1 MRAPATGPWLPWPLF
16 SGCWAHIWGEVVK
29 SPEVVRMGTVVLNFA
44 KPARSD
50 SAASFS
56 QRGFVD
62 MSLFVARRLA
72 GVAIIAFAIGAC
84 SPKSSVAAAADAPP
98 APQVAAPATDS
109 SQATPAQPVGTL
121 NGRTL
126 PDFATLV
133 EQVGP
138 AVVNISVVE
147 KAKRVQ
153 RRGSAEDNADDP
165 VQEFFRRFG
174 MPQPRGDYQEP
185 QRQGEGS
192 GFIVS
197 ADGYILTN
205 AHVVADADEVT
216 VRMTDRREY
225 AAKVVG
231 IDKRS
236 DVAVLKIE
244 GKNLPVVKIGN
255 PEKLRPGEWV
265 LAIGSP
271 FTFENTVTAGIV
283 SATGRSMPGEDGLVP
298 FIQTDVAVNPG
309 NSGGPLFN
317 LSGEVVG
324 INSQIYSRS
333 GGYMGISF
341 AIPIDVAS
349 NVQSQLVSTG
359 KVTRGRIG
367 VQIQEVN
374 AQFADAFGL
383 DRPRGALVGQV
394 LSDGPAAKA
403 GIKTGDVILSVDGK
417 PVERSTQLPS
427 VVSAIKPGNTAKV
440 EVWRDG
446 ASKIVNVKVDEF
458 PEENVRVANRNVEEP
473 AAKADKLGL
482 SVRPLG
488 ADERRSAETEG
499 YLLVED
505 VVGPAAAAGVRPGDV
520 ILGVNGKTV
529 KSIAEFKTATGSGSK
544 TVAILLERD
553 GNQLFLPIRIS

>member
-1 MRAPATGPWLPWPLF
+1 
-16 SGCWAHIWGEVVK
+16 
-29 SPEVVRMGTVVLNFA
+29 
-44 KPARSD
+44 
-50 SAASFS
+50 
-56 QRGFVD
+56 
-62 MSLFVARRLA
+62 MSLFVARRLSLVA
-72 GVAIIAFAIGAC
+72 AVAIAVGAC
-84 SPKSSVAAAADAPP
+84 SPQSSA
-98 APQVAAPATDS
+98 APQAQTAAVGAQVETPT
-109 SQATPAQPVGTL
+109 ATPPVGTL
-121 NGRTL
+121 NGRAL

-138 AVVNISVVE
+138 AVVNVSVVE
-147 KAKRVQ
+147 KAHRTGN
-153 RRGSAEDNADDP
+153 RAGDDDS
-165 VQEFFRRFG
+165 QDQFEEFFRRFG
-174 MPQPRGDYQEP
+174 IPVPDQGQGGGRRGFEIP

-225 AAKVVG
+225 PAKVIG
-231 IDKRS
+231 LDRRT
-236 DVAVLKIE
+236 DVAVIKIE
-244 GKNLPVVKIGN
+244 GKNLPVVRIGD
-255 PEKLRPGEWV
+255 PSKLRPGEWV

-271 FTFENTVTAGIV
+271 FTFENSVTAGIV

-341 AIPIDVAS
+341 AIPIDVAN
-349 NVQSQLVSTG
+349 NVQTQLVSTG

-367 VQIQEVN
+367 VQIQDVN

-394 LSDGPAAKA
+394 IEDGPAAK
-403 GIKTGDVILSVDGK
+403 GGVKTGDVILSVDGK

-427 VVSAIKPGNTAKV
+427 VVSAIKPGTNARL

-446 ASKIVNVKVDEF
+446 ESKILTVKVDEF
-458 PEENVRVANRNVEEP
+458 PEEVRRVSNDNVEAP
-473 AAKADKLGL
+473 AKADKLGL

-505 VVGPAAAAGVRPGDV
+505 VTGPAAQAGVRPGDV
-520 ILGVNGKTV
+520 ILGINGKTV
-529 KSIAEFKTATGSGSK
+529 KSLAELKNATASGSK

>member
-1 MRAPATGPWLPWPLF
+1 MSFFVAKRLGLIVAVAIAVGACAPQT
-16 SGCWAHIWGEVVK
+16 
-29 SPEVVRMGTVVLNFA
+29 
-44 KPARSD
+44 
-50 SAASFS
+50 SAAP
-56 QRGFVD
+56 Q
-62 MSLFVARRLA
+62 AQTT
-72 GVAIIAFAIGAC
+72 
-84 SPKSSVAAAADAPP
+84 AAAAPAQAASAP
-98 APQVAAPATDS
+98 
-109 SQATPAQPVGTL
+109 QPVGTL
-121 NGRTL
+121 NGRVL

-147 KAKRVQ
+147 KAHRVV
-153 RRGSAEDNADDP
+153 RGKPDEEDSDDP
-165 VQEFFRRFG
+165 FEEFFRRFG
-174 MPQPRGDYQEP
+174 VPVPDQGQRFGRRSYEVP

-197 ADGYILTN
+197 PDGYILTN

-225 AAKVVG
+225 QAKVIGV
-231 IDKRS
+231 DRRS
-236 DVAVLKIE
+236 DVAVIKIDA
-244 GKNLPVVKIGN
+244 KNLPVVKIGD
-255 PEKLRPGEWV
+255 PSKLRPGEWV

-271 FTFENTVTAGIV
+271 FTFENSVTAGIV

-317 LSGEVVG
+317 LNGEVVG

-341 AIPIDVAS
+341 AIPIDVAN
-349 NVQSQLVSTG
+349 NVRTQLVSTG

-374 AQFADAFGL
+374 AQFADSFGL
-383 DRPRGALVGQV
+383 DRPRGALVSQV
-394 LSDGPAAKA
+394 LDDGPAKKA
-403 GIKTGDVILSVDGK
+403 GIKDGDVILSVNGK

-427 VVSAIKPGNTAKV
+427 VISAIKPGDTAKL
-440 EVWRDG
+440 EVWRDN
-446 ASKIVNVKVDEF
+446 AVKTVNVKVDEYK
-458 PEENVRVANRNVEEP
+458 EDIQKVSNTRDGGGDE
-473 AAKADKLGL
+473 AAKPDKLGL

-488 ADERRSAETEG
+488 EDERKNADTKG

-505 VVGPAAAAGVRPGDV
+505 VDGPAAQAGVRPGDV
-520 ILGVNGKTV
+520 ILGVNGKSV
-529 KSIAEFKTATGSGSK
+529 KSVAELRKATGNGSK
-544 TVAILLERD
+544 SVALLLERD
-553 GNQLFLPIRIS
+553 GNQLFLPVRIS

>member
-1 MRAPATGPWLPWPLF
+1 M
-16 SGCWAHIWGEVVK
+16 
-29 SPEVVRMGTVVLNFA
+29 NFA
-44 KPARSD
+44 KSGRSIPAS
-50 SAASFS
+50 SS
-56 QRGFVD
+56 QNTMHRGFAD
-62 MSLFVARRLA
+62 MSLFVAKRLA
-72 GVAIIAFAIGAC
+72 GVAIVAFAVCAC
-84 SPKSSVAAAADAPP
+84 SPQSSVAAAPQSDSKMADSQP
-98 APQVAAPATDS
+98 APVAAPAQSPS
-109 SQATPAQPVGTL
+109 SPQPVGTL
-121 NGRTL
+121 NGRVL

-138 AVVNISVVE
+138 AVVNVSVVE
-147 KAKRVQ
+147 KAQ
-153 RRGSAEDNADDP
+153 RASGRNGPQDEQ
-165 VQEFFRRFG
+165 VEEFFRRFG
-174 MPQPRGDYQEP
+174 LPSPRGDGNTP

-231 IDKRS
+231 VDRRT
-236 DVAVLKIE
+236 DVAVIKIE
-244 GKNLPVVKIGN
+244 GKQLPVVKLGD
-255 PEKLRPGEWV
+255 PSKLRPGEWV

-271 FTFENTVTAGIV
+271 FTFENSVTAGIV
-283 SATGRSMPGEDGLVP
+283 SATGRAMPGEDLVP

-317 LSGEVVG
+317 LNGEVVG

-333 GGYMGISF
+333 GGYMGLSF
-341 AIPIDVAS
+341 AIPIDVAN
-349 NVQSQLVSTG
+349 NVRQQLVSTG

-374 AQFADAFGL
+374 AQIAEAFGV

-394 LSDGPAAKA
+394 LEGGPAEKA

-417 PVERSTQLPS
+417 VVERSAQLPG
-427 VVSAIKPGNTAKV
+427 VISAIKPGDAAKI

-446 ASKIVNVKVDEF
+446 APKVVSVKVEEF
-458 PEENVRVANRNVEEP
+458 QEEARKVANRDVEEP
-473 AAKADKLGL
+473 AKADKLGL

-488 ADERRSAETEG
+488 ADERRNAETEG

-505 VVGPAAAAGVRPGDV
+505 VTGPAAQAGVRPGDV
-520 ILGVNGKTV
+520 ILGVNGKPV
-529 KSIAEFKTATGSGSK
+529 KSLAELKTATSNGSK
-544 TVAILLERD
+544 TVAILLERE
-553 GNQLFLPIRIS
+553 GAQLFLPIRIS

>member
-1 MRAPATGPWLPWPLF
+1 
-16 SGCWAHIWGEVVK
+16 
-29 SPEVVRMGTVVLNFA
+29 
-44 KPARSD
+44 
-50 SAASFS
+50 
-56 QRGFVD
+56 
-62 MSLFVARRLA
+62 MSLFVAKRLGLVA
-72 GVAIIAFAIGAC
+72 AVAIAVGAC
-84 SPKSSVAAAADAPP
+84 SPQSSA
-98 APQVAAPATDS
+98 APQAQSEAAPAAQAQVAS
-109 SQATPAQPVGTL
+109 SPQPLGTL
-121 NGRTL
+121 NGRAL

-138 AVVNISVVE
+138 AVVNVSVLE
-147 KAKRVQ
+147 KAHRVSRNQ
-153 RRGSAEDNADDP
+153 SSEEEAEDP
-165 VQEFFRRFG
+165 FQEFFRRFG
-174 MPQPRGDYQEP
+174 IPAPDQGQGGRRGYDVP

-197 ADGYILTN
+197 PDGYILTN
-205 AHVVADADEVT
+205 AHVVADADDVT

-225 AAKVVG
+225 SAKVIGV
-231 IDKRS
+231 DRRT
-236 DVAVLKIE
+236 DVAVIKIE
-244 GKNLPVVKIGN
+244 GKDLPVVRIGD
-255 PEKLRPGEWV
+255 PSKLRPGEWV

-271 FTFENTVTAGIV
+271 FTFENSVTAGIV

-317 LSGEVVG
+317 LNGEVVG

-341 AIPIDVAS
+341 AIPIDVAN
-349 NVQSQLVSTG
+349 NVRTQLVSTG

-383 DRPRGALVGQV
+383 DRPRGALVGAV
-394 LSDGPAAKA
+394 IEGGPAEKA

-427 VVSAIKPGNTAKV
+427 VISSIKPGESAKL
-440 EVWRDG
+440 EVWRDRT
-446 ASKIVNVKVDEF
+446 ARTVNVKVDEF
-458 PEENVRVANRNVEEP
+458 KEEIQKVANRSSGGSEE
-473 AAKADKLGL
+473 AAKPDKLGL
-482 SVRPLG
+482 SVRPL
-488 ADERRSAETEG
+488 AEDERKSADTRG

-505 VVGPAAAAGVRPGDV
+505 VDGPAAQAGVRPGDV

-529 KSIAEFKTATGSGSK
+529 KSVAELRTATANGSK

>member
-1 MRAPATGPWLPWPLF
+1 M
-16 SGCWAHIWGEVVK
+16 
-29 SPEVVRMGTVVLNFA
+29 LNFT
-44 KPARSD
+44 KPGRSD

-56 QRGFVD
+56 NRGFVD

-72 GVAIIAFAIGAC
+72 GVAIVAFAIGAC
-84 SPKSSVAAAADAPP
+84 SPKSSVAAAADAQP
-98 APQVAAPATDS
+98 AVEVASPAQNS
-109 SQATPAQPVGTL
+109 SAAVPAQPVGTL
-121 NGRTL
+121 NGRVL

-138 AVVNISVVE
+138 AVVNVSVVE

-153 RRGSAEDNADDP
+153 RRGNSDDSEDDP
-165 VQEFFRRFG
+165 VQEFFKRFG
-174 MPQPRGDYQEP
+174 MPQPRGGYEAP

-205 AHVVADADEVT
+205 AHVVADADDVT

-225 AAKVVG
+225 PAKVVG
-231 IDKRS
+231 IDRRS

-244 GKNLPVVKIGN
+244 GKQLPVVRIGD
-255 PEKLRPGEWV
+255 PAKLRPGEWV

-317 LSGEVVG
+317 LNGEVVG

-333 GGYMGISF
+333 GGWMGLSF
-341 AIPIDVAS
+341 AIPIDVAT
-349 NVQSQLVSTG
+349 NVRDQLVATG

-394 LSDGPAAKA
+394 LEDGPAEK
-403 GIKTGDVILSVDGK
+403 GGVKSGDVILSVNGK
-417 PVERSTQLPS
+417 SVERSTQLPS
-427 VVSAIKPGNTAKV
+427 VISSIKPGDTAKL

-446 ASKIVNVKVDEF
+446 SAKTLNVKVEEF
-458 PEENVRVANRNVEEP
+458 KEEVQKVANRDVEEP
-473 AAKADKLGL
+473 AKADRLGL
-482 SVRPLG
+482 SVRPLA
-488 ADERRSAETEG
+488 ADERKSAETDG

-505 VVGPAAAAGVRPGDV
+505 VTGPAAAAGVRPGDV
-520 ILGVNGKTV
+520 ILGVNGRAV
-529 KSIAEFKTATGSGSK
+529 KSVSELKNATSDTSK
-544 TVAILLERD
+544 AVVALLLERE
-553 GNQLFLPIRIS
+553 GAQLFLPVRVS

>member
-1 MRAPATGPWLPWPLF
+1 MPQPP
-16 SGCWAHIWGEVVK
+16 
-29 SPEVVRMGTVVLNFA
+29 LNFTNS
-44 KPARSD
+44 ARSI
-50 SAASFS
+50 SASSSS
-56 QRGFVD
+56 QSRGFAD
-62 MSLFVARRLA
+62 MSLFVAKRLA
-72 GVAIIAFAIGAC
+72 LTAIVGLAVCAC
-84 SPKSSVAAAADAPP
+84 SPQSSA
-98 APQVAAPATDS
+98 APQGQ
-109 SQATPAQPVGTL
+109 SQPETPAVAQAQTAASPQPLGTL
-121 NGRTL
+121 NGRVL

-138 AVVNISVVE
+138 AVVNVSVVE
-147 KAKRVQ
+147 QAHHVGRNSSDDD
-153 RRGSAEDNADDP
+153 SASDDP
-165 VQEFFRRFG
+165 FQEFFRRFG
-174 MPQPRGDYQEP
+174 IPAPDQGGRRNYEVP

-205 AHVVADADEVT
+205 AHVVQEADEVT

-225 AAKVVG
+225 PAKVIGV
-231 IDKRS
+231 DRRS
-236 DVAVLKIE
+236 DVAVIKID
-244 GKNLPVVKIGN
+244 GKNLPVVKIGD
-255 PEKLRPGEWV
+255 PSKLRPGEWV

-271 FTFENTVTAGIV
+271 FTFENSVTAGIV

-317 LSGEVVG
+317 LAGEVVG

-341 AIPIDVAS
+341 AIPIDVAN
-349 NVQSQLVSTG
+349 NVRTQLVSTG

-374 AQFADAFGL
+374 AQFADAFKL
-383 DRPRGALVGQV
+383 DRPRGALVTQV
-394 LSDGPAAKA
+394 LDGGPSEKA
-403 GIKTGDVILSVDGK
+403 GIKNGDVILSVDGK
-417 PVERSTQLPS
+417 PVERSTQLPA
-427 VVSAIKPGNTAKV
+427 VISAIKPGTDARL

-446 ASKIVNVKVDEF
+446 ASKMVNVKVDEYK
-458 PEENVRVANRNVEEP
+458 EDIQKASNQEP
-473 AAKADKLGL
+473 PAPAKADKLGL
-482 SVRPLG
+482 SVRPL
-488 ADERRSAETEG
+488 APEERKSASTQG

-505 VVGPAAAAGVRPGDV
+505 VEGAAAQAGVRPGDV

-529 KSIAEFKTATGSGSK
+529 KSIAELRNATANGSK